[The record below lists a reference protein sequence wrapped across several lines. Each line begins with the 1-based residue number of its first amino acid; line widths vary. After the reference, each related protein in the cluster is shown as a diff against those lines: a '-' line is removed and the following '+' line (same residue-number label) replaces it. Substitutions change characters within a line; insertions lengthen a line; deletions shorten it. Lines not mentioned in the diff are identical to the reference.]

1 MEGKKKQKKK
11 KKKEKNIMKKW
22 NEKRKQREDALGVGG
37 SRVSVRVQKRT
48 YVRPGVKFWTY
59 TKFLSTITPG
69 VGLLSFS
76 TIHNHDSIINTRI
89 LQFQGQT
96 LRQRQQQ
103 NTNAPAYLI
112 DFCPPASHA
121 RGSRFLRSA
130 QRGFLVVKFA
140 RTAAMQNR
148 AFSVASPKVWNDL
161 PQRLRLLPSSLD

>member
-103 NTNAPAYLI
+103 NTNAPAYVI
-112 DFCPPASHA
+112 DLCQPVSNA

-130 QRGFLVVKFA
+130 ERGFWWSRLPVQRPC
-140 RTAAMQNR
+140 RTAHSLWR
-148 AFSVASPKVWNDL
+148 ALRFGMISLRSCASCPL
-161 PQRLRLLPSSLD
+161 S